1 MGMYEI
7 YILNETF
14 IQAYYTTVYANL
26 NVIHD
31 RIDQFK
37 VHNMEI

>member
-1 MGMYEI
+1 MAMYELLYKLI
-7 YILNETF
+7 THI
-14 IQAYYTTVYANL
+14 YANL

-37 VHNMEI
+37 VNNMEI